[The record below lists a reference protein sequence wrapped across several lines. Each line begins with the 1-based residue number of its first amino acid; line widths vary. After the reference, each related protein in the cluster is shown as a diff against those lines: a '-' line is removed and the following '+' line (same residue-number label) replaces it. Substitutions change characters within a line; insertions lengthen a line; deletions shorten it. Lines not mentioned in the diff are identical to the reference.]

1 VHDLRRCA
9 FWAQRSFSRA
19 AVMDLVTT
27 LNHLQ
32 KARKIVADGQRDLTS
47 QRNLVDRMEQNG
59 IVDLGNLLLL
69 EQLEAMQCGYI
80 KHLDKL
86 EHRLLE
92 QLRLE

>member
-1 VHDLRRCA
+1 
-9 FWAQRSFSRA
+9 
-19 AVMDLVTT
+19 MDLVTT

-69 EQLEAMQCGYI
+69 EQLEAMQCGYL

-86 EHRLLE
+86 EQRLLE